1 MAKHLFFNSA
11 NNTISL
17 GKIVAVL
24 LCIGALNLPY
34 GYYTLLRII
43 VTITSVINAF
53 IFFEKSNME
62 KVYLFGF
69 LAILF
74 NPLIPIYL
82 EKELWMVIDL
92 VVAGIFFFLS
102 PKSIRYTD

>member
-1 MAKHLFFNSA
+1 MKA
-11 NNTISL
+11 N
-17 GKIVAVL
+17 KIVAVL
-24 LCIGALNLPY
+24 LCLGVLKLPY

-43 VTITSVINAF
+43 VTISAMINAYN
-53 IFFEKSNME
+53 FFEESNME

-82 EKELWMVIDL
+82 GKELWILIDL
-92 VVAGIFFFLS
+92 VAAGIFFFLAPQES
-102 PKSIRYTD
+102 

>member
-1 MAKHLFFNSA
+1 MKA
-11 NNTISL
+11 N
-17 GKIVAVL
+17 KIVAVL
-24 LCIGALNLPY
+24 LCLGVLSFPY

-43 VTITSVINAF
+43 VTIAAIINAYNF
-53 IFFEKSNME
+53 LEESNME

-82 EKELWMVIDL
+82 GKELWILIDL
-92 VVAGIFFFLS
+92 AAAGIFFFLAPQES
-102 PKSIRYTD
+102 

>member
-1 MAKHLFFNSA
+1 MKA
-11 NNTISL
+11 N
-17 GKIVAVL
+17 KIVAVL
-24 LCIGALNLPY
+24 LCLGVLNLPY

-43 VTITSVINAF
+43 VTIAAIINAYNF
-53 IFFEKSNME
+53 LEESNME

-82 EKELWMVIDL
+82 GKELWILIDL
-92 VVAGIFFFLS
+92 AAAGIFFFLAHQES
-102 PKSIRYTD
+102 

>member
-1 MAKHLFFNSA
+1 MKA
-11 NNTISL
+11 N
-17 GKIVAVL
+17 KIVAVL
-24 LCIGALNLPY
+24 LCLGVLSLPY

-43 VTITSVINAF
+43 VTIAAIINAYNF
-53 IFFEKSNME
+53 LEESNME

-82 EKELWMVIDL
+82 GKELWILIDL
-92 VVAGIFFFLS
+92 AAAGIFFFLS
-102 PKSIRYTD
+102 PNENSVH

>member
-1 MAKHLFFNSA
+1 MKA
-11 NNTISL
+11 N
-17 GKIVAVL
+17 KIVAVL
-24 LCIGALNLPY
+24 LCLGVLSLPH

-43 VTITSVINAF
+43 VTISAIINVYNF
-53 IFFEKSNME
+53 LEESNME

-82 EKELWMVIDL
+82 GKELWILIDL
-92 VVAGIFFFLS
+92 VAASIFFFLAPQES
-102 PKSIRYTD
+102 